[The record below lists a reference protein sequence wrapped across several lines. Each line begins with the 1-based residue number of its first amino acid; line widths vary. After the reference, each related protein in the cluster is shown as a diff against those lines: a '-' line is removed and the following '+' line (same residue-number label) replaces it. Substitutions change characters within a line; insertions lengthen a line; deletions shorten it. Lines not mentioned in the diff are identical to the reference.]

1 MSQNDMV
8 IANQTAAL
16 ARADINS
23 ALQALASNSLGT
35 SAPSTTYAGQW
46 WYDSSAA
53 ILKLRNSSNSAWIDV
68 GIFSSGSFVPS
79 PGIASQAEAE
89 AGTNNTK
96 FMTPLRSRQ
105 GSMPNSSIAT
115 SGYAELANG
124 LHLQWGRA
132 TAVAAGSITFPI
144 AFPTAVFSINLTG
157 VSDTVSNSGIAL
169 NSAYS
174 TTGFSYDI
182 DSDEGVLQYSEI
194 HWQAYGN

>member
-53 ILKLRNSSNSAWIDV
+53 ILKLRNSANSSWINV
-68 GIFSSGSFVPS
+68 GIFSSGSFVPA
-79 PGIASQAEAE
+79 PGMASQAEAE

-105 GSMPNSSIAT
+105 GSMPSSSIAT
-115 SGYAELANG
+115 NGYAELANG
-124 LHLQWGRA
+124 LYLQWGRA
-132 TAVAAGSITFPI
+132 TAVETGSITFPT

-157 VSDTVSNSGIAL
+157 VSSGAPNTGIGL
-169 NSAYS
+169 NGSYS
-174 TTGFSYDI
+174 RTGFSYDI
-182 DSDEGVLQYSEI
+182 YSDEGSLQYSEI

>member
-23 ALQALASNSLGT
+23 ALQALASSSLGT

-53 ILKLRNSSNSAWIDV
+53 ILKLRNSANSAWIDV
-68 GIFSSGSFVPS
+68 GIFSSGSFVPY
-79 PGIASQAEAE
+79 PGLASQAEAE

-105 GSMPNSSIAT
+105 GSMPSSSIAT
-115 SGYAELANG
+115 NGYAELANG
-124 LHLQWGRA
+124 LYLQWGRA
-132 TAVAAGSITFPI
+132 TAVQAGSITFPT
-144 AFPTAVFSINLTG
+144 AFPTAVFSITLTG
-157 VSDTVSNSGIAL
+157 VSSTAPATGIGL
-169 NSAYS
+169 NGSYS
-174 TTGFSYDI
+174 RTGFSYDI
-182 DSDEGVLQYSEI
+182 DSDDGVLQYSEI

>member
-8 IANQTAAL
+8 IASQTAAL
-16 ARADINS
+16 VRADINS
-23 ALQALASNSLGT
+23 ALQALASNSTGT

-53 ILKLRNSSNSAWIDV
+53 ILKLRNSANSAWIDV

-79 PGIASQAEAE
+79 PGIASQAQAE
-89 AGTNNTK
+89 AGTDNTT

-105 GSMPNSSIAT
+105 GSMPNSSIVT
-115 SGYAELANG
+115 NGYAELGAG
-124 LHLQWGRA
+124 LYLQWGRA
-132 TAVAAGSITFPI
+132 TAVAAGSIVFPT

-157 VSDTVSNSGIAL
+157 VSNTVSNSGIAL
-169 NSAYS
+169 NSSYS
-174 TTGFSYDI
+174 RTGFSYDI
-182 DSDEGVLQYSEI
+182 DGDDGVLQYSEI

>member
-53 ILKLRNSSNSAWIDV
+53 ILKLRNSANSAWIDV
-68 GIFSSGSFVPS
+68 GIFSSGSFVPA
-79 PGIASQAEAE
+79 PGLASQAEAE

-132 TAVAAGSITFPI
+132 AAAAGGSITFPT

-157 VSDTVSNSGIAL
+157 VSNGIARTGIGL
-169 NSAYS
+169 NSSYS
-174 TTGFSYDI
+174 TTGFSYTI
-182 DSDEGVLQYSEI
+182 DEDEGVLEYSEI